1 MANRCSNGISLIY
14 WASSD
19 KALNEDSPVIS
30 LGQTLRHR
38 TKEEKD
44 DWFCVV
50 NPNALTNVV
59 GQTLW
64 VKLEMIH
71 QLLITV
77 ESKGALTPLIN
88 QWSLTLNLRETCT
101 AETYRQTYS
110 NIKLSDEERSLQH
123 SGSQNGPL
131 PRFCGAI
138 GEIIFHNSIHKWHN
152 DRNVLLFW
160 LLVSDFFIF
169 FYF

>member
-1 MANRCSNGISLIY
+1 MTITGCILKQREGSLGKDNSKLLLGPSFRSGQQIY

-101 AETYRQTYS
+101 AETYRHTYS
-110 NIKLSDEERSLQH
+110 NIKLSDEERTAVLKMVPSL
-123 SGSQNGPL
+123 
-131 PRFCGAI
+131 
-138 GEIIFHNSIHKWHN
+138 
-152 DRNVLLFW
+152 
-160 LLVSDFFIF
+160 DFVGQ
-169 FYF
+169 